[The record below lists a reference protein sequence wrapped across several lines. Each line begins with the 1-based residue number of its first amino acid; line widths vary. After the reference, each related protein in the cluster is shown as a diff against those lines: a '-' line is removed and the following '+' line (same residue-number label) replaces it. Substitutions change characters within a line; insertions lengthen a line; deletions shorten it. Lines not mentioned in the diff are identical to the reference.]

1 MTDTI
6 QEHVPT
12 VVAVAE
18 PIDPTIPTNN
28 VYDHY
33 SSVHDHYSPPA
44 AEIEF
49 RSAACSLTMA
59 AGRSIDI
66 VDDVEA
72 ERTAPAAASSAPSG
86 YNDNDEAGKYI
97 GIAMFICIMV
107 GLFSGCF
114 AYVNIGSIGFYVA
127 IACSFVAILLAS
139 SITCACGCCC
149 GSNLNLNPKVKRW
162 STATLICLVI
172 QWMLAPGI
180 YGLIYLID
188 GWDTILAVV
197 VFYIVW
203 IIAQILYILAA
214 VFAGIF
220 TWGRKCKCCGGA

>member
-28 VYDHY
+28 VCDHH
-33 SSVHDHYSPPA
+33 SSDHDHYSPPA
-44 AEIEF
+44 AEIDL
-49 RSAACSLTMA
+49 RSAACPLAMD
-59 AGRSIDI
+59 AGRSIAI

-72 ERTAPAAASSAPSG
+72 ERTAPAADSSAPSG
-86 YNDNDEAGKYI
+86 YNDNDEAGKSI

-107 GLFSGCF
+107 GLFSGF
-114 AYVNIGSIGFYVA
+114 FTYVNINNSFIGYYVA
-127 IACSFVAILLAS
+127 SACSFVAILLAS
-139 SITCACGCCC
+139 SITCNCCC

-172 QWMLAPGI
+172 QW
-180 YGLIYLID
+180 
-188 GWDTILAVV
+188 ILALVYV
-197 VFYIVW
+197 CLFFVHWFSDDELNFFSW
-203 IIAQILYILAA
+203 IIVQILYVLAA

-220 TWGRKCKCCGGA
+220 TWGR